1 MRNKIVKFANLSSLV
16 KKIKHRKKTIVLVGG
31 CFDIFHIGHLRFL
44 TSAKKTADCLLV
56 ALEADE
62 KVKDLKGPNRPIHS
76 QKERAEILAALSD
89 VDYVLRLPK
98 FSNDKDYFNLVNT
111 VRPEIVA
118 VTKNDP
124 AIRKKREQLKK
135 IGGQLKIVTPRIS
148 TYSTSQLAK
157 LLKID

>member
-1 MRNKIVKFANLSSLV
+1 MKKIVTLKNLPTLV
-16 KKIKHRKKTIVLVGG
+16 RKIKQQGKTIVLVGG
-31 CFDIFHIGHLRFL
+31 CFDILHIGHLRFL
-44 TSAKKTADCLLV
+44 TSAKKTADRLLV

-89 VDYVLRLPK
+89 IDYVLMLPK
-98 FSNDKDYFNLVNT
+98 FSGDKDYFNLVNT
-111 VRPEIVA
+111 IGPEIVA

-124 AIRKKREQLKK
+124 ALTKKKEQLKK

-148 TYSTSQLAK
+148 TYSTSRLAK

>member
-31 CFDIFHIGHLRFL
+31 CFDIFHIGHLRLL

-89 VDYVLRLPK
+89 IDYVLRLPK
-98 FSNDKDYFNLVNT
+98 FSDDKDYFNLVNT

-124 AIRKKREQLKK
+124 ALTKKKEQLKK

-157 LLKID
+157 LLK

>member
-1 MRNKIVKFANLSSLV
+1 MHNKIVKFTNLSSLIE
-16 KKIKHRKKTIVLVGG
+16 KIKKRGKSIVLVGG
-31 CFDIFHIGHLRFL
+31 CFDILHIGHLRFL
-44 TSAKKTADCLLV
+44 TSAKKTADRLLV

-89 VDYVLRLPK
+89 IDYVLMLPK
-98 FSNDKDYFNLVNT
+98 FSGDRDYFNLVDI

-124 AIRKKREQLKK
+124 ALTKKKEQLKK

-148 TYSTSQLAK
+148 TYSTSHLAK

>member
-124 AIRKKREQLKK
+124 ALTKKKEQLKK